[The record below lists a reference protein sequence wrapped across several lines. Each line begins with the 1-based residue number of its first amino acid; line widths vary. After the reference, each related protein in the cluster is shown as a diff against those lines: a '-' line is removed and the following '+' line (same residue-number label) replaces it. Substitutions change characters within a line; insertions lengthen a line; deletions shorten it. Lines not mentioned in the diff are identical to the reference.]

1 MSRVLEGLE
10 PSIVWEIF
18 EDISRIPRCTWKE
31 ERLQDWLVEWAERYE
46 VDCKRDE
53 HGNILFTREASM
65 GCEHYSALIL
75 QAHQDMV
82 CEKTPECTHDFDVD
96 PIPLVVKGEI
106 VTADGTSL
114 GADNAVGAALG
125 MALIIDRELD
135 KHGKI
140 EVLLTPGEEGGSMG
154 ARYTKDFFT
163 SRRMI
168 NLDSEEV
175 GVIIIGSAGGGGTTY
190 VWPSAFEAANSGVG
204 FKLEVGGLLGGHSGV
219 DIHLPRL
226 NANKVLASGLKQ
238 VLNVTSLRIMHI
250 DGGSRGNAI
259 ARDAHCVFVVPED
272 KSDEVKR
279 VISEWDRGLD
289 RSIEKDLTIKVGE
302 VEVPEALSEELSSNI
317 IGLINDVQQGPF
329 SWREDIPD
337 IVQTSNNLGVLRVEE
352 GSIKIPLGSRTSN
365 LKDLEKNQT
374 ILRELGERYRAT
386 VEQRKGSAGWM
397 SDPDN
402 RFLKLVE
409 SKYSKVLGKSAKV
422 TAIHAGLECGIFG
435 GFFKDIEI
443 VSIGPEIKYPH
454 SPQEYV
460 EIASVGVLW
469 DVLRAIAR
477 NMDGE

>member
-1 MSRVLEGLE
+1 MLTPYRYARVLE
-10 PSIVWEIF
+10 
-18 EDISRIPRCTWKE
+18 
-31 ERLQDWLVEWAERYE
+31 A
-46 VDCKRDE
+46 
-53 HGNILFTREASM
+53 
-65 GCEHYSALIL
+65 
-75 QAHQDMV
+75 
-82 CEKTPECTHDFDVD
+82 
-96 PIPLVVKGEI
+96 
-106 VTADGTSL
+106 
-114 GADNAVGAALG
+114 
-125 MALIIDRELD
+125 
-135 KHGKI
+135 
-140 EVLLTPGEEGGSMG
+140 
-154 ARYTKDFFT
+154 
-163 SRRMI
+163 
-168 NLDSEEV
+168 
-175 GVIIIGSAGGGGTTY
+175 
-190 VWPSAFEAANSGVG
+190 
-204 FKLEVGGLLGGHSGV
+204 GGLLGGHSGV

-238 VLNVTSLRIMHI
+238 VMNVTPLQIMRI

-259 ARDAHCVFVVPED
+259 ARDAHCVFAVPED

-279 VISEWDRGLD
+279 VISEWDGSDEVKRVISEWDGGLD

-302 VEVPEALSEELSSNI
+302 VEISEALSRGLSSNI

-337 IVQTSNNLGVLRVEE
+337 IVQTSNNLGVVRVEE

-365 LKDLEKNQT
+365 LEDLEKNQT
-374 ILRELGERYRAT
+374 ILREVGERYGAT

-435 GFFKDIEI
+435 GFYKDIEI

-469 DVLRAIAR
+469 DVLRTIACNR
-477 NMDGE
+477 DSE